1 MGNKKTTVLSG
12 ALVAA
17 VTLVLSACG
26 GGGGGATG
34 EVAAPPSD
42 PKGVSGEIKVL
53 TQRTDLVQKGVMKAY
68 AAEFN
73 KIYPK
78 VKVSFDGITD
88 YEGEVKIR
96 MNAKAYGDVLFIPG
110 AVAKNDYPK
119 FFAPLGTTA
128 ELSSKY
134 RFSDKA
140 EVDGKVYGIAQFGT
154 ANGFVYNKALWK
166 KVGITAW
173 PTTPQEFLAGLKAI
187 KDKTGA
193 TPYYTNFKDGWPLV
207 QWTANNG
214 SVGCDANASNKLAG
228 PVSPWKEGGELRAID
243 GLLYDIA
250 KRGLSEK
257 DPTTT
262 NWETSK
268 TLLAEGRIATMMLGS
283 WSITQMRGAAVD
295 AGLKADDIGFMPFPV
310 QRGGKFCAAVV
321 SDYQQAVSVYSENK
335 PAARAWVDWFT
346 EKSGFSEKEGVVSA
360 VKSAPMPTTLKDFV
374 DNDVTFFDRSEAGTA
389 AVNDIDDAA
398 EIGLNKPD
406 YRQKLIDTARGA
418 AKGSVED
425 FFADLNKRW
434 DEAAKTAGS

>member
-1 MGNKKTTVLSG
+1 MGNKKTTALSG
-12 ALVAA
+12 AALAA
-17 VTLVLSACG
+17 VMLALSACG

-53 TQRTDLVQKGVMKAY
+53 TQRTDLVQNGTLQRY

-78 VKVSFDGITD
+78 VKVKFDGITD

-96 MNAKAYGDVLFIPG
+96 MNTQEYGDVLLIPG

-119 FFAPLGTTA
+119 FFAPLGTTE
-128 ELSSKY
+128 ELSKY

-154 ANGFVYNKALWK
+154 ANGFVYNKKLWK
-166 KVGITAW
+166 QAGVTEW
-173 PTTPQEFLAGLKAI
+173 PKTPEEFLAGLKAV
-187 KDKTGA
+187 KEKTGA
-193 TPYYTNFKDGWPLV
+193 TPYYTNFKDGWPMV
-207 QWTANNG
+207 QWTGNLG
-214 SVGCDANASNKLAG
+214 VVGCDAQASNALAG
-228 PVSPWKEGGELRAID
+228 PVSPWKAGSELHAID
-243 GLLYDIA
+243 GLLYEIV
-250 KRGLSEK
+250 KQGLSEK

-268 TLLAEGRIATMMLGS
+268 ALLGEGEIATMMLGS
-283 WSITQMRGAAVD
+283 WSITQMQDAAKK
-295 AGLKADDIGFMPFPV
+295 AGGSPDDIGFMPFPV
-310 QRGGKFCAAVV
+310 QKDGKHCAALV
-321 SDYQQAVSVYSENK
+321 SDYQQAVSVHSHNK
-335 PAARAWVDWFT
+335 SAARAWVDWFT
-346 EKSGFSEKEGVVSA
+346 EKSGFAEKEGVVSA
-360 VKSAPMPTTLKDFV
+360 VKSAPMPATLKDFV
-374 DNDVTFFDRSEAGTA
+374 DNDVTFFDRSEAKTA
-389 AVNDIDDAA
+389 AVNDIDEAA
-398 EIGLNKPD
+398 EIGLNKQD

-434 DEAAKTAGS
+434 DEAAKTVGH